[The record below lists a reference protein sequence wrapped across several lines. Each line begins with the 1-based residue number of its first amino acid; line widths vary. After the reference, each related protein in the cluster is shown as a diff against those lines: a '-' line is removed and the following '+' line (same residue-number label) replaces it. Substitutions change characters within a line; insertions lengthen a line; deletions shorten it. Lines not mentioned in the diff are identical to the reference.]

1 MLQLKDSALL
11 RDRLYIDGQWLAADL
26 PADEI
31 RNPATGARIGTVPAG
46 GAAEARLAIDAAAR
60 ALPAWK
66 ACTAAGRAETLRRL
80 HALLVAHRADLARL
94 LTAEQGKPLAE
105 AETEIASSAAYILWF
120 AEEARRA
127 YGEVVPSPWP
137 GRRILVTREAVGVVA
152 AITPWNFPSSMIA
165 RKLGPALAAGCTI
178 VVKPAPQTPLSA
190 LAWAELCDRAGVPPG
205 VFNCVTGLAAPIGDA
220 MLDSP
225 LVDKLT
231 FTGST
236 AVGRMLAARAAG
248 SMKRVSMELGGNAPF
263 IIFADADL
271 DAAVEGVIGC
281 KYRNSGQTCISAN
294 RVLVQRACHDEF
306 AGRLVARSRALR
318 LGDGGEPG
326 IEQGPLIDS
335 GAVAKASR
343 LVRSAVDEGARLLTG
358 GKVHALGGTF
368 FEPTVLADVTP
379 HMAITREELFGPIA
393 PLIPFDSED
402 EAIALANDTPHGLA
416 AYFYTRDLGQAVRVS
431 ERLRAGIVGVNA
443 GLITTEVAPFGGI
456 GQSGMGREGGRQGLD
471 DYLAT
476 KYLCIGI

>member
-1 MLQLKDSALL
+1 
-11 RDRLYIDGQWLAADL
+11 
-26 PADEI
+26 
-31 RNPATGARIGTVPAG
+31 
-46 GAAEARLAIDAAAR
+46 
-60 ALPAWK
+60 
-66 ACTAAGRAETLRRL
+66 
-80 HALLVAHRADLARL
+80 
-94 LTAEQGKPLAE
+94 
-105 AETEIASSAAYILWF
+105 
-120 AEEARRA
+120 
-127 YGEVVPSPWP
+127 
-137 GRRILVTREAVGVVA
+137 
-152 AITPWNFPSSMIA
+152 
-165 RKLGPALAAGCTI
+165 
-178 VVKPAPQTPLSA
+178 
-190 LAWAELCDRAGVPPG
+190 
-205 VFNCVTGLAAPIGDA
+205 

-294 RVLVQRACHDEF
+294 RVLVQRACYDEF

-416 AYFYTRDLGQAVRVS
+416 AYFYTRDLGRVVRVS
-431 ERLRAGIVGVNA
+431 ERVRAGIVGVNA
-443 GLITTEVAPFGGI
+443 GFITTVVAPFGGF

-476 KYLCIGI
+476 KYLCIGL